1 MNNSV
6 FGKIM
11 EIFKNHKDINFVT
24 FDKTRDNLLQGLNYH
39 TANGEPA
46 AVEMNKISV
55 KTYKPVCPVLSI
67 LDISKITATLWLR
80 QTKI

>member
-1 MNNSV
+1 
-6 FGKIM
+6 M

-67 LDISKITATLWLR
+67 LDISKITATL
-80 QTKI
+80 